1 MNNSNQNNAAGNTEN
16 NNKKRE
22 NKMKYIII
30 AVIAIILIAAVVI
43 AVVVSKSKT
52 KNDIDD
58 NENDSFIAEE
68 SGDRE
73 PVSMSDDVQV
83 TFENMDNDLADRF
96 EEHNITT
103 MLTTAFHPQLTTVT
117 NGTSTTNKNDPT
129 TNKNDSTT
137 SKTENTTEKY
147 VEKTTVKTEINT
159 NATDAVL
166 KEIDAFFKGKYYF
179 DGTMVTDGQQSPL
192 ELAMNGSDFIVYSEM
207 DGMEMGILCLEDEF
221 YLINPTEKKYIVVNK
236 ALQNM
241 MDIDTDS
248 LKFEFNGIN
257 FNGYSPTE
265 VTQATYNGK
274 PAVCYTYKDSNHNL
288 DFVVVNGEITQII
301 QYDKS
306 GNTSTIL
313 QADEYNTNYSADMVS
328 LKGYKK
334 TNLISFVTD
343 LMG

>member
-1 MNNSNQNNAAGNTEN
+1 MNNSKQNNATGNIEN

-43 AVVVSKSKT
+43 AVVASKSKT

-73 PVSMSDDVQV
+73 PVSMNDDVQV
-83 TFENMDNDLADRF
+83 TFENLDNDLADRF

-103 MLTTAFHPQLTTVT
+103 MLSTNYHPQSTTVT
-117 NGTSTTNKNDPT
+117 NGTSTTNKT
-129 TNKNDSTT
+129 DSTT
-137 SKTENTTEKY
+137 SKTETTTEKY
-147 VEKTTVKTEINT
+147 AEKTTVKTEIST
-159 NATDAVL
+159 NASNSVL
-166 KEIDAFFKGKYYF
+166 KDIDAFFKSKYYF
-179 DGTMVTDGQQSPL
+179 DGTMVSNGSPSPL
-192 ELAMNGSDFIVYSEM
+192 EIAMNGSDFIVYSEM
-207 DGMEMGILCLEDEF
+207 DGMDIGILYLEDEF
-221 YLINPTEKKYIVVNK
+221 YFINPTEKKYIVINK

-241 MDIDTDS
+241 MDVDTDS

-257 FNGYSPTE
+257 FNGYAPTE
-265 VTQATYNGK
+265 VTQAKYNGK
-274 PAVCYTYKDSNHNL
+274 PAVCYTYKDSNHHL
-288 DFVVVNGEITQII
+288 DFVVVNDEIKQII

-306 GNTSTIL
+306 GNASTIL
-313 QADEYNTNYSADMVS
+313 QADEYTTNYSTDMVS

-334 TNLISFVTD
+334 TNLISFAKD